1 MAHYDRYNCRS
12 TSKAE
17 MRKILNALSM
27 GHNRQDRAYKAV
39 YLYLCK
45 WSAHTPQRYDF
56 RKLDRL
62 MAKSRLCWPTLREE
76 QYNLDKTGVL
86 RAASPRYYD
95 RARFLRHC
103 LEHLPYEPDDD
114 ARRAALVLHSGRDDG
129 VTEACCVQLART
141 GHDVAILFAD
151 IGPVVA
157 AEMAAAAS
165 RVKQCGRKAVA
176 LPKVDLWKG
185 DCGEEILTKALDA
198 LSADRGFDV
207 IGNNTSSLPLL
218 PPNYAPGLT
227 KSA

>member
-1 MAHYDRYNCRS
+1 MAHYDKYDCRE
-12 TSKAE
+12 TSKAR
-17 MRKILNALSM
+17 MRTILNALSM
-27 GHNRQDRAYKAV
+27 GNNRQDRAYKAV

-62 MAKSRLCWPTLREE
+62 MAKSRLCWPRLREE
-76 QYNLDKTGVL
+76 QYNLDETGVL
-86 RAASPRYYD
+86 RAARPLYST
-95 RARFLRHC
+95 RARFLRGCHN
-103 LEHLPYEPDDD
+103 LPYEPDDD
-114 ARRAALVLHSGRDDG
+114 TRRAALVLHSGRDDG
-129 VTEACCVQLART
+129 VTEACCVQLARM

-176 LPKVDLWKG
+176 LPKVALWQN
-185 DCGEEILTKALDA
+185 DYGEEILTKALDA
-198 LSADRGFDV
+198 LGADRGFDV

-218 PPNYAPGLT
+218 PPNHAPGLT
-227 KSA
+227 ISE